1 MSYATILTAYSN
13 QIGEYKGVGPF
24 VATFPAHTTGSTEGG
39 TATVEADDEE
49 EAKPIPNPSY
59 TLLSSLQTVLTNTQ
73 SAIYNAAHYLYEDP
87 SMRDGNGALIR
98 NDNNF
103 SIINGYADGSKTF
116 ELYKSDDEVFLEQPD
131 FFWTRGKFYGML
143 PAIYE
148 GEYLR
153 SYGGINVAAK
163 IQNIVAICSE
173 YNDKFVVFEEEWTPP
188 SSDAGGEDDE
198 SGISVEEA
206 FWSKPLSDDK
216 DAHTNSSKFRERI
229 LAEFTDFANESLQ
242 MNSTTY
248 VWQFNNFRGIV
259 EAYITLFEEATE
271 DLSKIDVFVSS
282 LNKTVDGP
290 DTRLSD
296 TYANIGV
303 DGFAAFSTKL
313 DKIFQIFLDSIA
325 ERDRSHFAAEDTYNT
340 ILTKIFQSKVLEEA
354 DFFTTA
360 TSLKD
365 RTAGFAR
372 RYSLL

>member
-1 MSYATILTAYSN
+1 MSYASILTAYSN
-13 QIGEYKGVGPF
+13 QIEEYKGVGPF
-24 VATFPAHTTGSTEGG
+24 VATFSAHTTGSAEGG
-39 TATVEADDEE
+39 TATIETDDEE
-49 EAKPIPNPSY
+49 EAEPIPNPSY
-59 TLLSSLQTVLTNTQ
+59 TLLSSLQTVLTNTK

-153 SYGGINVAAK
+153 SYGDINVAAK

-188 SSDAGGEDDE
+188 SAGVGGEDSE
-198 SGISVEEA
+198 IGISVEEA
-206 FWSKPLSDDK
+206 FWSDTLPDE
-216 DAHTNSSKFRERI
+216 DASTNSSKFRERI

-248 VWQFNNFRGIV
+248 GWQFNNFRGIV

-271 DLSKIDVFVSS
+271 DLSKIDVFASS

-296 TYANIGV
+296 SYVNIGV

-313 DKIFQIFLDSIA
+313 DKIYQIFLDSIA

>member
-1 MSYATILTAYSN
+1 MEKDRKFRALAIAAICIAVVGVSVAYAALTASLT
-13 QIGEYKGVGPF
+13 I
-24 VATFPAHTTGSTEGG
+24 TG

-49 EAKPIPNPSY
+49 EAEPIPNPSY
-59 TLLSSLQTVLTNTQ
+59 TLLTSLQSILANTK

-188 SSDAGGEDDE
+188 SSGVGGEDDE

-206 FWSKPLSDDK
+206 FWSESFSD
-216 DAHTNSSKFRERI
+216 AEGAPTNSSKFKETI
-229 LAEFTDFANESLQ
+229 LAEFSDFANEQLQ

-248 VWQFNNFRGIV
+248 GWQFNNFRGIV

-296 TYANIGV
+296 SYVNIGV

-313 DKIFQIFLDSIA
+313 DRIFQIFIDSIA

-372 RYSLL
+372 RYALL

>member
-1 MSYATILTAYSN
+1 MSYASILTAYSN
-13 QIGEYKGVGPF
+13 QIEEYKGVGPF
-24 VATFPAHTTGSTEGG
+24 VATFPTHTTGSAEGG
-39 TATVEADDEE
+39 TATIETDDEE
-49 EAKPIPNPSY
+49 EAEPIPNPSY
-59 TLLSSLQTVLTNTQ
+59 TLLSSLQTVLTNTK

-153 SYGGINVAAK
+153 SYGDINVAAK

-188 SSDAGGEDDE
+188 SAGVGGEDDE

-206 FWSKPLSDDK
+206 FWSDTLPDE
-216 DAHTNSSKFRERI
+216 DASTNSSKFRERI

-248 VWQFNNFRGIV
+248 GWQFNNFRGIV

-271 DLSKIDVFVSS
+271 DLSKIDVFTSS

-296 TYANIGV
+296 SYVNIGV

-313 DKIFQIFLDSIA
+313 DKIYQIFLDSIA

>member
-13 QIGEYKGVGPF
+13 QIEEYKEVGPF

-39 TATVEADDEE
+39 TATVKADDEE
-49 EAKPIPNPSY
+49 AEPIPNPSY

-188 SSDAGGEDDE
+188 SSGAGGEDDE

-206 FWSKPLSDDK
+206 FWSESLSDAE
-216 DAHTNSSKFRERI
+216 DAPTNSSKFRERI

-248 VWQFNNFRGIV
+248 GWQFNNFRGIV

-296 TYANIGV
+296 SYVNIGV

-313 DKIFQIFLDSIA
+313 DRIFQIFLDSIA

>member
-1 MSYATILTAYSN
+1 MSYTTILTAYSN

-39 TATVEADDEE
+39 TATAKANDEE
-49 EAKPIPNPSY
+49 EADIPNPSY

-153 SYGGINVAAK
+153 SYDGINVAAK

-173 YNDKFVVFEEEWTPP
+173 YNDKFVVFEEEWSPP
-188 SSDAGGEDDE
+188 SSGGEDDE

-206 FWSKPLSDDK
+206 FWSKALSNAK
-216 DAHTNSSKFRERI
+216 DAPTNSSKFRERI
-229 LAEFTDFANESLQ
+229 LAEFTDFANKDLQ

-248 VWQFNNFRGIV
+248 GWQFNNFRGIV
-259 EAYITLFEEATE
+259 EAYITLFEDVTE

-296 TYANIGV
+296 SYVNIGV
-303 DGFAAFSTKL
+303 DGFVAFSTKL
-313 DKIFQIFLDSIA
+313 NRIFQNFLDSIA